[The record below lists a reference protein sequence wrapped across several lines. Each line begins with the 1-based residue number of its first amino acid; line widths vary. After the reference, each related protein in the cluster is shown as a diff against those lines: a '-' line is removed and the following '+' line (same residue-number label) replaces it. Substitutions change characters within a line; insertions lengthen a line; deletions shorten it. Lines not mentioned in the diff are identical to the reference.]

1 MDRTDHKSK
10 VSIKVEFNYSRVNR
24 SIWMEGIA
32 MYTERIKLYTE
43 LEEMLNSKLLIYVTS
58 DRQGFEASI
67 GQDTIDLFINQL
79 DKIGITEKISLFLYT
94 RGGDTAAAWNIVNLL
109 RQYCDNLQVIIPHKA
124 HSAGT
129 LISIGANSI
138 IMTKQATLGPI
149 DPSVNTPLNP
159 PIPNAP
165 PQTNYSVSVEAVKGY
180 LAFAK
185 EELSIKDDIALSNIM
200 IKLSEYVHPLV
211 LGQVYRARAQ
221 IKMLAEKLLANQVTD
236 SAKMKDIIAFLCSDS
251 GSHDYTINRREAKN
265 VLGLNIEK
273 PDNEMYRVIKAI
285 YDDISSELGFG
296 VPFDPAAVAQ
306 NNEGTYNVK
315 RALIES
321 VEGGYDEFI
330 TEGNVRVVTVPG
342 IPGQPNQQ
350 GIQTTK
356 VFEGWKHGEIT
367 V

>member
-1 MDRTDHKSK
+1 MYKDRIGLYKRLETKLDSK
-10 VSIKVEFNYSRVNR
+10 VLV
-24 SIWMEGIA
+24 
-32 MYTERIKLYTE
+32 
-43 LEEMLNSKLLIYVTS
+43 YVTS
-58 DRQGFEASI
+58 DRRGFEASI
-67 GQDTIDLFINQL
+67 AQDVIDIFINQL
-79 DKIGITEKISLFLYT
+79 DSIGITDKISLYLYT

-109 RQYCDNLQVIIPHKA
+109 RQYCEHLQVVIPHKA

-165 PQTNYSVSVEAVKGY
+165 PQSNYPVSVEAVKGY

-200 IKLSEYVHPLV
+200 IKLSDFVHPLV

-221 IKMLAEKLLANQVTD
+221 IKMLAEKLLTNQIAD
-236 SAKMKDIIAFLCSDS
+236 SSKIKDIIAFLCSDS

-273 PDNEMYRVIKAI
+273 PDDEMYRIIKKI
-285 YDDISSELGFG
+285 YDDISQELGFG
-296 VPFDPAAVAQ
+296 IPFDPIAVSQ
-306 NNEGTYNVK
+306 VNNGAYSVR

-321 VEGGYDEFI
+321 IEGGTDAFI
-330 TEGNVRVVTVPG
+330 TEGVVKRISVQG
-342 IPGQPNQQ
+342 GLGQQPQQ
-350 GIQTTK
+350 AVQTTK
-356 VFEGWKHGEIT
+356 TFEGWRHEASIID
-367 V
+367 

>member
-1 MDRTDHKSK
+1 
-10 VSIKVEFNYSRVNR
+10 
-24 SIWMEGIA
+24 
-32 MYTERIKLYTE
+32 MYTDRIKLYRE
-43 LEEMLNSKLLIYVTS
+43 LEKKLNSKVLVYVTS
-58 DRQGFEASI
+58 DRAGFEASI
-67 GQDTIDLFINQL
+67 AQDVIDLFINQL
-79 DKIGITEKISLFLYT
+79 DSIGVRKKISLYLYT

-109 RQYCDNLQVIIPHKA
+109 RQYCDELEVVIPHKA

-165 PQTNYSVSVEAVKGY
+165 PQNNYPVSVEAVKGY

-185 EELSIKDDIALSNIM
+185 EELSIKDDSALSNIM

-236 SAKMKDIIAFLCSDS
+236 NAKIKDIISFLCSDS
-251 GSHDYTINRREAKN
+251 GSHDYTINRREAKDT
-265 VLGLNIEK
+265 LGLNVKK
-273 PDNEMYRVIKAI
+273 PDDELYAIIKSI
-285 YDDISSELGFG
+285 YDDISTELGFG
-296 VPFDPAAVAQ
+296 LPFDPIAVSQ
-306 NNEGTYNVK
+306 INNGAYNVT

-321 VEGGYDEFI
+321 IDGGYDAFV
-330 TEGNVRVVTVPG
+330 TEGVIKKITVSG
-342 IPGQPNQQ
+342 VSGQVAQQ
-350 GIQTTK
+350 AIQTTK
-356 VFEGWKHGEIT
+356 VFEGWKHGTLNTNSNATVIT
-367 V
+367 NGATSPASN